1 MIPLLIVGFSSYTIS
16 TNIVD
21 QKISD
26 SILNSITQVNLNIR
40 NMMRDVEILSDFYCY
55 NTDLKKA
62 IEEEDLF
69 KANEKVNDI
78 FRNVNVTYKEVNNY
92 TTILAWDGRAFINWM
107 SDGKDYYRL
116 KQYIESQD
124 WYENIISQKNKIVW
138 IPTHKNIDQFT
149 SDPYVLTAGRV
160 MSDIYRNYGLVLIS
174 IPETDLWKILKSFRP
189 VGNGEIYVIDQN
201 GRKISHCDA
210 DKRMVVGENQ
220 PYIQNILQGE
230 EEEGAIVASV
240 HGEKRLVVFQK
251 VPKTQWTTIATLPLA
266 ELNEESH
273 SIRNAIIVSS
283 ILSLIAAFFLAY
295 LISRGIV
302 KPIRQ
307 MEEQMR
313 RVEQGDF
320 DAYVD
325 VTTSDEIGRIGEKF
339 NVMVAKIKDL
349 MDRVVTEEKK
359 QSQLLIKQREA
370 ELELLRA
377 QINPHFLFNTLNS
390 IKCMALI
397 NQANHIAEMISALGR
412 LLENS
417 IQRGKDM
424 ITLEEEI
431 ENLKN
436 YVLLQQMRYGNKL
449 RILYDMDPELLTL
462 EVPRLIL
469 QPIVENAIIHGLEKK
484 ANGGQIQVYGRRK
497 EEVAE
502 IVIEDNGVGMSQE
515 EVENLRTG
523 LDPTHQRK
531 SFSGIGIKNVDER
544 IRLVY
549 GEDYGLTITSKINV
563 GTKVILVIPRV
574 GRKRGTN
581 DEDTHCR

>member
-1 MIPLLIVGFSSYTIS
+1 MIPLLIVSFSSYTIS

-26 SILNSITQVNLNIR
+26 SILNSITQVNINIR

-55 NTDLKKA
+55 NADLKKA

-138 IPTHKNIDQFT
+138 IPTHKNIDQYT
-149 SDPYVLTAGRV
+149 SDSYVLTAGRV
-160 MSDIYRNYGLVLIS
+160 MSDIYKNYGLILIS

-189 VGNGEIYVIDQN
+189 VGNSEIYVIDQN
-201 GRKISHCDA
+201 GRNISHCDA
-210 DKRMVVGENQ
+210 NKRMVVGENQ

-302 KPIRQ
+302 KPILQ

-325 VTTSDEIGRIGEKF
+325 VKTSDEIGRIGEKF

-349 MDRVVTEEKK
+349 MERVVMEEKK

-484 ANGGQIQVYGRRK
+484 TNGGQIQVYGRRK

>member
-138 IPTHKNIDQFT
+138 IPTHKNIDQYT
-149 SDPYVLTAGRV
+149 SDSYVLTAGRV
-160 MSDIYRNYGLVLIS
+160 MSDIYKNYGLILIS

-189 VGNGEIYVIDQN
+189 VGNSEIYVIDQN
-201 GRKISHCDA
+201 GRNISHCDA
-210 DKRMVVGENQ
+210 NKRMVVGENQ

-302 KPIRQ
+302 KPILQ

-325 VTTSDEIGRIGEKF
+325 VKTSDEIGRIGEKF

-349 MDRVVTEEKK
+349 MERVVMEEKK

>member
-1 MIPLLIVGFSSYTIS
+1 VGFSSYTIS

-55 NTDLKKA
+55 NADLKKA

-138 IPTHKNIDQFT
+138 IPTHKNIDQYT
-149 SDPYVLTAGRV
+149 SDSYVLTAGRV
-160 MSDIYRNYGLVLIS
+160 MSDIYKNYGLILIS

-189 VGNGEIYVIDQN
+189 VGNSEIYVIDQN
-201 GRKISHCDA
+201 GRNISHCDA
-210 DKRMVVGENQ
+210 NKRMVVGENQ

-484 ANGGQIQVYGRRK
+484 TNGGQIQVYGRRK

>member
-55 NTDLKKA
+55 NADLKKA

-138 IPTHKNIDQFT
+138 IPTHKNIDQYT
-149 SDPYVLTAGRV
+149 SDSYVLTAGRV
-160 MSDIYRNYGLVLIS
+160 MSDIYKNYGLILIS

-189 VGNGEIYVIDQN
+189 VGNSEIYVIDQN
-201 GRKISHCDA
+201 GRNISHCDA
-210 DKRMVVGENQ
+210 NKRMVVGENQ

-484 ANGGQIQVYGRRK
+484 TNGGQIQVYGRRK

>member
-78 FRNVNVTYKEVNNY
+78 FQNVNVTYKEVNNY

-138 IPTHKNIDQFT
+138 IPTHKNIDQYT
-149 SDPYVLTAGRV
+149 SDSYVLTAGRV
-160 MSDIYRNYGLVLIS
+160 MSDIYKNYGLILIS

-189 VGNGEIYVIDQN
+189 VGNSEIYVIDQN
-201 GRKISHCDA
+201 GRNISHCDA
-210 DKRMVVGENQ
+210 NKRMVVGENQ

-484 ANGGQIQVYGRRK
+484 TNGGQIQVYGRRK

>member
-138 IPTHKNIDQFT
+138 IPTHKNIDQYT
-149 SDPYVLTAGRV
+149 SDSYVLTAGRV
-160 MSDIYRNYGLVLIS
+160 MSDIYKNYGLILIS

-189 VGNGEIYVIDQN
+189 VGNSEIYVIDQN
-201 GRKISHCDA
+201 GRNISHCDA
-210 DKRMVVGENQ
+210 DKRMVVGEKQ

-230 EEEGAIVASV
+230 EEEGAMVASV

-251 VPKTQWTTIATLPLA
+251 IPKTQWTTIATLPLA

-302 KPIRQ
+302 KPILQ

-325 VTTSDEIGRIGEKF
+325 VKTSDEIGRIGEKF

-349 MDRVVTEEKK
+349 MERVVMEEKK

-484 ANGGQIQVYGRRK
+484 TNGGQIQVYGRRK

-549 GEDYGLTITSKINV
+549 GEDYGLTIKSEVNV

-574 GRKRGTN
+574 GRKRGMN

>member
-138 IPTHKNIDQFT
+138 IPTHKNIDQYT
-149 SDPYVLTAGRV
+149 SDSYVLTAGRV
-160 MSDIYRNYGLVLIS
+160 MSDIYKNYGLILIS

-189 VGNGEIYVIDQN
+189 VGNSEIYVIDQN
-201 GRKISHCDA
+201 GRNISHCDA
-210 DKRMVVGENQ
+210 NKRMVVGENQ

-484 ANGGQIQVYGRRK
+484 TNGGQIQVYGRRK

>member
-138 IPTHKNIDQFT
+138 IPTHKNIDQYT
-149 SDPYVLTAGRV
+149 SDSYVLTAGRV
-160 MSDIYRNYGLVLIS
+160 MSDIYKNYGLILIS

-189 VGNGEIYVIDQN
+189 VGNSEIYVIDQN
-201 GRKISHCDA
+201 GRNISHCDA
-210 DKRMVVGENQ
+210 NKRMVVGENQ

-302 KPIRQ
+302 KPILQ

-325 VTTSDEIGRIGEKF
+325 VKTSDEIGRIGEKF

-349 MDRVVTEEKK
+349 MERVVMEEKK

-549 GEDYGLTITSKINV
+549 GEDYGLTIKSEVNV

-574 GRKRGTN
+574 GRKRGMN